1 MDSDVTMPTWCTRAG
16 TDAMFKLP
24 PWLIAWRG
32 RQCRHCHW
40 DSLWRH
46 LVESHVAVL
55 KFPDPQISTEYK
67 HTLPNRDDKTM
78 GPGQRTS
85 CSQAAESL
93 AACGQVAD
101 EEAIYTHKKKNIN
114 QPWIKRLGR
123 LCMPKESRI
132 QYVHL

>member
-1 MDSDVTMPTWCTRAG
+1 LLGGAGSAG
-16 TDAMFKLP
+16 TAIGTPFG
-24 PWLIAWRG
+24 AT
-32 RQCRHCHW
+32 
-40 DSLWRH
+40 SLK
-46 LVESHVAVL
+46 HVAVL

-101 EEAIYTHKKKNIN
+101 EEAIHTQKKT
-114 QPWIKRLGR
+114 
-123 LCMPKESRI
+123 
-132 QYVHL
+132 